1 MKTDR
6 EIEREDRLW
15 QTELDLKK
23 SLIKVHDEEFR
34 TILGEDFKLAKLN
47 DQERAFIL
55 DMVGI
60 GRMALDLVPNPD
72 IAQEIKDMDF
82 LPIKTIAIL
91 RFNIEKNMIVDRSV
105 GWGEEKEKQEDQN
118 EETEKWIN
126 RLQKRLGNQKK
137 EED

>member
-6 EIEREDRLW
+6 EIEGEDRLW